1 VALQGNIKMNK
12 VKHWEWEIGEEQKWF
27 RINLTELFQYKDLLV
42 SLIRRELLSSYSQ
55 TILGVLWILIQPVLL
70 TLFYLLVF
78 GNIVKVSTAGI
89 PPVLFYMSGAIIW
102 SFFYDKLN
110 GTMYSFVKN
119 AHIFNKIYFPRLL
132 VPFSLFFTYAIRNGV
147 QLLLFFVLTF
157 VFGSGNTVVYP
168 LLVLIPVLFLF
179 AGLFGFGVGLIV
191 SAYTAR
197 YKDLEQLVM
206 FLVRLFMFVT
216 PVVYPAAIISE
227 KYQTLFWL
235 NPLTPIIE
243 TFRGILFQHEPVH
256 VMALLCGFAVVL
268 LVFIVSL
275 LLFKRK
281 ETKIID
287 NI

>member
-1 VALQGNIKMNK
+1 MNK
-12 VKHWEWEIGEEQKWF
+12 IRQWEWEIGEERQWF
-27 RINLTELFQYKDLLV
+27 HINLRELFQYKDLLV

-55 TILGVLWILIQPVLL
+55 TILGVLWILIQPILL

-78 GNIVKVSTAGI
+78 GNIVKVPTGGI

-102 SFFYDKLN
+102 SFFSDTLN

-147 QLLLFFVLTF
+147 QLLLFFVLVF
-157 VFGSGNTVVYP
+157 VFGGGDMIVYP

-179 AGLFGFGVGLIV
+179 SGLFGFGLGLVV
-191 SAYTAR
+191 SAYTAK

-216 PVVYPAAIISE
+216 PVVYPATLISA

-243 TFRGILFQHEPVH
+243 TFRAILFQHAPVH
-256 VMALLCGFAVVL
+256 VADLVVGFAVVM
-268 LVFIVSL
+268 LVFILSL

>member
-1 VALQGNIKMNK
+1 MDKIKQ
-12 VKHWEWEIGEEQKWF
+12 WDWEIGEERQWF
-27 RINLTELFQYKDLLV
+27 RINLRELFQYKDLLV

-55 TILGVLWILIQPVLL
+55 TILGVLWILIQPILL

-78 GNIVKVSTAGI
+78 GNIVKVSTGGI

-102 SFFYDKLN
+102 SFFSDTLN

-147 QLLLFFVLTF
+147 QLLLFFVLMF
-157 VFGSGNTVVYP
+157 AFGGGSMIVYP

-179 AGLFGFGVGLIV
+179 SGLFGFGLGLIV
-191 SAYTAR
+191 SAYTAK

-216 PVVYPAAIISE
+216 PVVYPATLISE

-243 TFRGILFQHEPVH
+243 TFRAILFQHEPLH
-256 VMALLCGFAVVL
+256 ITALISGFAVVA

-275 LLFKRK
+275 LLFKSK